1 MNPAA
6 LPTPS
11 DLRRRLQTA
20 RGAAIAQFRQHR
32 RPDTLLI
39 DLRRIVDQALRDLL
53 KRYPLPAG
61 ATLAAVGGYGR
72 GELYPHSDVDLLILL
87 PHGPLPA
94 DASAIEALVAAL
106 WDLGLEVGHSVRTL
120 ADCEREAQADITVET
135 ALLESRWLAGSRA
148 LMKQFEA
155 GIQSQMDAAAFFLA
169 KRVEMQQRHARY
181 QETPYA
187 LEPNCKESP
196 GGLRDLQVILWM
208 ARAAGFG
215 RTWREVAQ
223 AGLLTPSEARD
234 LRRAEQA
241 FKRLRIELHLLTG
254 RREDRVLFDL
264 QPGLAE
270 VYGIQAT
277 ATRRSSELLMQR
289 YYWAARLVTQLNA
302 ILVPSIEE
310 KLFQRPDAG
319 AREIDD
325 DFRNVRD
332 RLDIVRDDGF
342 ERNPTLLLRAFLL
355 MQQHAELTGMSPRT
369 LRAIWHSRHRI
380 DAQFRRNPVNRKLF
394 LQILQQ
400 PRGIVHELRRM
411 TMLNILPRYLPVFR
425 RIVGQMQHD
434 LFHVYTVDQHTLAV
448 VRNIRRFT
456 MPEHAQEYPLASQ
469 LIANLDRH
477 WLLYVAALFHDIA
490 KGRGGDHSELGAR
503 DVRRFAH
510 EHGLDADD
518 ADLVEFLVRHH
529 LLMSAVAQKRDLSD
543 PAVVKEFAATVR
555 DERRLTALYLLTV
568 ADIRGTSPKVWNAW
582 KGKLLEDLYRLTLSA
597 LGGSP
602 ADTHTVLAG
611 RKEEAARL
619 TRLAG
624 LRDDAREAFWNQ
636 LDVAYFLR
644 HDASD
649 IAWHTRHLYYQVA
662 PDGPVVRARPTEHGE
677 GLQIMVYTR
686 DVPELVV
693 AICAYFDA
701 KSLGIQDARIHTTR
715 HGWALDSFIVLLP
728 EGSTDLRAQATLV
741 EHELAQRLRDP
752 QGAAGMRGAYS
763 APPRRRQSRISK
775 VFPVL
780 PQAELQPD
788 ERSQSWRL
796 SVTATDRPGLLH
808 ALTRVFAD
816 HGVGVSM
823 AKIMTLGDRVE
834 DVFILTGSALE
845 RPRTQMQFERAVLDA
860 LAGHDTRQQAA

>member
-1 MNPAA
+1 MTAA
-6 LPTPS
+6 APPSLPE
-11 DLRRRLQTA
+11 LRRRLQAA
-20 RGAAIAQFRQHR
+20 RATVIDQFRQHG
-32 RPDTLLI
+32 RPDTLLS

-53 KRYPLPAG
+53 KLHPLPAG

-87 PHGPLPA
+87 PHAPDPA
-94 DASAIEALVAAL
+94 DARAIEALVAAL
-106 WDLGLEVGHSVRTL
+106 WDLGLEPGHSVRTL

-155 GIQSQMDAAAFFLA
+155 VIQAQLDAPAFFQA

-181 QETPYA
+181 QDTPYA

-215 RTWREVAQ
+215 STWREVAQ

-264 QPGLAE
+264 QPGLAR

-310 KLFQRPDAG
+310 RLFPRPDTE

-325 DFRNVRD
+325 DFRNLRG

-342 ERNPTLLLRAFLL
+342 ERKPTLLLRAFLL
-355 MQQHAELTGMSPRT
+355 MQQHAELTGPTPRT

-469 LIANLDRH
+469 LIANLERH

-503 DVRRFAH
+503 EVRRFAH
-510 EHGLDADD
+510 EHGLEPDD
-518 ADLVEFLVRHH
+518 AELVEFLVRQH

-543 PAVVKEFAATVR
+543 PGVIADFAATVR

-582 KGKLLEDLYRLTLSA
+582 KGKLLEDLYRLTLAA

-602 ADTHTVLAG
+602 ADTPTVLTA

-619 TRLAG
+619 IRLAG
-624 LRDDAREAFWNQ
+624 LRDDARAAFWNE

-662 PDGPVVRARPTEHGE
+662 PAAPVVRARPIEHGE

-686 DVPELVV
+686 DVPELFA

-701 KSLGIQDARIHTTR
+701 KSLSIQDARVHTTR

-752 QGAAGMRGAYS
+752 QDAVGARGAYG
-763 APPRRRQSRISK
+763 APARRRQSRISK
-775 VFPVL
+775 VFPVM

-816 HGVGVSM
+816 HGVSVGM

-860 LAGHDTRQQAA
+860 LAGDDARQRAA